1 MIVLDAGDLSE
12 FFAFELEQV
21 FVFVVFYQLEQFGL
35 QFDGFYFDGEAVFLG
50 GGIELFPRVVDELVA
65 VMGEQ
70 IFAKSV
76 LWSFK
81 LIEQLELQIA
91 EALLGH
97 SAPRAHIV
105 FAAIGAYFGLEEV
118 EWSEADLV
126 ALVADKRLFFIIFN
140 E

>member
-1 MIVLDAGDLSE
+1 M
-12 FFAFELEQV
+12 
-21 FVFVVFYQLEQFGL
+21 
-35 QFDGFYFDGEAVFLG
+35 G
-50 GGIELFPRVVDELVA
+50 GGLEVVPGVVDELVA
-65 VMGEQ
+65 VMCEQ

-76 LWSFK
+76 LWRFK
-81 LIEQLELQIA
+81 LVEQLELKIA

-105 FAAIGAYFGLEEV
+105 LAAVGANFGLEEV

-126 ALVADKRLFFIIFN
+126 ALVADKWLFFIIFN